1 MTTNLNTQTNRKSNA
16 WIGGAIL
23 VAFGALALIGN
34 FTNLPGHLFLF
45 APGLIFLAW
54 GLIARHIGPVIPGGI
69 LTGAATGVYLISY
82 PSAALSDTALG
93 AAMMLPL
100 AGGFFLIALLSLY
113 TERGRL
119 AWWPLIPGSMIAVS
133 GGLMLGGE
141 TGLKVLEIAG
151 MAWPVVLVVCGAS
164 LILRRK

>member
-1 MTTNLNTQTNRKSNA
+1 MTTNLNTQTNQKSNA

-23 VAFGALALIGN
+23 IAFGVMALIGN

-45 APGLIFLAW
+45 APGLVFLAW
-54 GLIARHIGPVIPGGI
+54 GLIARHIGPIIPGSI
-69 LTGAATGVYLISY
+69 LTGVGTGVYLVTQ
-82 PSAALSDTALG
+82 PVAALSETALG
-93 AAMMLPL
+93 ASVLLPL

-119 AWWPLIPGSMIAVS
+119 AWWPLIPGSIIAAF

-151 MAWPVVLVVCGAS
+151 RIWPLVLVVCGAS